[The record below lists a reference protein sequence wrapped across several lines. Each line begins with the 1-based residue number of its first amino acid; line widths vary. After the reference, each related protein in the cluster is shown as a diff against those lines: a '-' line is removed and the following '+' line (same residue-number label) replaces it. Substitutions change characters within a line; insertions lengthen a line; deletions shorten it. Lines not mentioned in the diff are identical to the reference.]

1 VSGALRD
8 RLAFEEEEQQRLAAW
23 AVTSAGSAGR
33 VHAEA
38 PHRYRTAFQRDRD
51 RIVHSR
57 AFRRLEYKTQVFV
70 YHEGDHHRN
79 RLTHTLEGSQIARSL
94 ARALRLNEELA
105 EAVVLGHDLG
115 HTPFGHA
122 GERVLAELMQG
133 HGGFDHN
140 RQSLR
145 IVDWLEE
152 RYPDFRGL
160 NLTAETREGLL
171 KHGCHWE
178 HPVPVPET
186 HAQPSLEAQVAD
198 HADEIAYTN
207 HDLDDGLRS
216 KLLTLAELDEVPF
229 WRETRAQI
237 VASRMDAGEPVLRA
251 QTIRALIDR
260 LVTDLTEASA
270 RRIEKSGVDS
280 VASVR
285 GTKPRLIGYSPEV
298 AKGLAQLKAFLSER
312 LYHHPTVLAMSAPAV
327 DVIGDLFRHYRKDS
341 RALPPHVELRFD
353 VDGEARAIADYVA
366 GMTDRFAFAEHARLR
381 AS

>member
-1 VSGALRD
+1 MSGALRD
-8 RLAFEEEEQQRLAAW
+8 RLAFEQEEQERLAPW

-33 VHAEA
+33 VQSEA
-38 PHRYRTAFQRDRD
+38 AHRYRTAFQRDRD

-79 RLTHTLEGSQIARSL
+79 RLTHTIEGSQIARSL

-122 GERVLAELMQG
+122 GERVLAELMQDD
-133 HGGFDHN
+133 GGFDHN

-152 RYPDFRGL
+152 RYPGFRGL
-160 NLTAETREGLL
+160 NLTSETREGLL
-171 KHGCHWE
+171 KHGCDWE
-178 HPVPVPET
+178 HPVPVPEI

-216 KLLTLAELDEVPF
+216 TLLTLADLDEVPF
-229 WRETRAQI
+229 WRDTRAKL
-237 VASRMDAGEPVLRA
+237 VATLAGAAEPVLRA
-251 QTIRALIDR
+251 QTIRGLIDR
-260 LVTDLTEASA
+260 LVTDLTESSA
-270 RRIEKSGVDS
+270 ARIEKAGVDS

-285 GTKPRLIGYSPEV
+285 ATQQRLIGYSPEV
-298 AKGLAQLKAFLSER
+298 AKDLAQLKAFLSER

-327 DVIGDLFRHYRKDS
+327 DVIGDLFRHYRNDS
-341 RALPPHVELRFD
+341 RALPPHVESRFE
-353 VDGEARAIADYVA
+353 VDGEARAISDYVA